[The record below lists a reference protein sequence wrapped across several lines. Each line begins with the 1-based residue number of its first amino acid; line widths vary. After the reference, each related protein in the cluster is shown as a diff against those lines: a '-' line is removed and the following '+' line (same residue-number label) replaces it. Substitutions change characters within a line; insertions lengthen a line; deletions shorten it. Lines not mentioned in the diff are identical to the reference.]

1 MSTEEK
7 VLENVEKSEDSMEN
21 LLDMY
26 EESFNRF
33 SRREIVTGTIIALDR
48 NMFSGYR
55 IQIRGTDLDQ

>member
-33 SRREIVTGTIIALDR
+33 REGEIVTGTIIALDKEHV
-48 NMFSGYR
+48 
-55 IQIRGTDLDQ
+55 